1 MNKQAIEATQRMI
14 ERDKMFKAMFNSL
27 LVSMCPSCKYYYID
41 EPCGSIKH
49 EITYKLIRQDGKLL

>member
-1 MNKQAIEATQRMI
+1 MI

-49 EITYKLIRQDGKLL
+49 KITYNRIQKAMKLL